1 MNEKMVDR
9 LKVAFIAEMDKED
22 RKGIIK
28 LIDAVAE
35 LKRHDFDDG
44 DIVDFVYVIG
54 NLLDEEGCE
63 GYGEAKQGVYDQ

>member
-35 LKRHDFDDG
+35 MKRHDFDDG
-44 DIVDFVYVIG
+44 DIVDFVYMIG
-54 NLLDEEGCE
+54 NLLDEGECE